1 MKILDRA
8 RNNLWLLGA
17 CRDWRTLRA
26 MKSRGAGAD
35 KRDEIDVPLDA
46 LRFRGLGKPLLYRPG
61 STDISVAW
69 ELFQK
74 REYDCTRSWSFPSV
88 VDCGANVGM
97 FLAFAMMKTNG
108 ALERYAGVEPDPASF
123 GVLERQAA
131 SLGVAS
137 KCRLIP
143 AAAWHADGQ
152 VRFDDDCPSWARH
165 VSESGR
171 RSTRAMTIDSIL
183 DAADMRECDLLKL
196 DIEGG
201 ERGVLPEM
209 KTWGRRVRTVVAE
222 LHDGLDYRWF
232 AAIADDAGFEPFPP
246 GALFRL
252 HPSAIRRT

>member
-1 MKILDRA
+1 MKLLDQT

-26 MKSRGAGAD
+26 MKSGGASEAT
-35 KRDEIDVPLDA
+35 ELDA
-46 LRFRGLGKPLLYRPG
+46 LHFRGLASPVLYRPG

-74 REYDCTRSWSFPSV
+74 REYACTRPWSFPSV

-97 FLAFAMMKTNG
+97 FLAFVVMKMNG
-108 ALERYAGVEPDPASF
+108 ALVRYAGVEPDPASF
-123 GVLERQAA
+123 EVLERQAA

-143 AAAWHADGQ
+143 AAAWHADGA
-152 VRFDDDCPSWARH
+152 VRFDDDGPSWSRH
-165 VSESGR
+165 VSDSGR
-171 RSTRAMTIDSIL
+171 RSARALTIDSIL
-183 DAADMRECDLLKL
+183 DAAGMAQCDLLKL

-201 ERGVLPEM
+201 ERSVLPQM

-222 LHDGLDYRWF
+222 LHDGLDYEWF
-232 AAIADDAGFEPFPP
+232 AAIANDAGFEPFPP

-252 HPSAIRRT
+252 HPSAIRRA